1 MTDRASTK
9 NGASAKSGASTTMP
23 PKVLGMLGGGQ
34 LGRMSALAAYRLGL
48 EVVGLFPEAD
58 APLSQV
64 CPSII
69 QADYMDFHALDDLVA
84 RCDAITL
91 EFENIPYEA
100 LAYLARSGK
109 LRPGADL
116 VGLTQDRLSEK
127 QAIER
132 AGLRPAPYRQV
143 DTARDLAQALADLGG
158 QGILKTRRLGYDGKG
173 QQRLSDADDLEAVWR
188 SFDQPCV
195 LEGLVDFAWEGSVI
209 VARRPGGLEVQAFPL
224 VENRHENHILS
235 ETLAPAPQ
243 ASGDLAQEAERQ
255 ARVLAE
261 SLSLEGLLG
270 IEFFVTSDGL
280 IVNEMAPRPHNSG
293 HWSQA
298 GASVDQFEQH
308 VRAVMDLPLAHATII
323 CPTRMVN
330 LLGEAALDQRQ
341 WLQHDGAQLHLY
353 GKRSVKAGR
362 KMGHVNILTPEGFDT
377 RRF

>member
-1 MTDRASTK
+1 MTDSASM
-9 NGASAKSGASTTMP
+9 TMP
-23 PKVLGMLGGGQ
+23 PRVLGMLGGGQ

-48 EVVGLFPEAD
+48 EVVGLFPDDD

-69 QADYMDFHALDDLVA
+69 QADYLDFGALDDLVA

-100 LAYLARSGK
+100 LSYLARSGK

-132 AGLRPAPYRQV
+132 AGLKPAPYRQI
-143 DTARDLAQALADLGG
+143 DSARDLAQALSDLGG

-173 QQRLSDADDLEAVWR
+173 QQRISDADDLEAVWQG
-188 SFDQPCV
+188 FNQPCI
-195 LEGLVDFAWEGSVI
+195 LEGLVDFSWEGSVI
-209 VARRPGGLEVQAFPL
+209 VARRPGGVQLQAFPL

-243 ASGDLAQEAERQ
+243 ANSDLAQEAERQ

-261 SLSLEGLLG
+261 SLGLEGLLG
-270 IEFFVTSDGL
+270 IEFFVTASGL
-280 IVNEMAPRPHNSG
+280 VVNEMAPRPHNSG

-308 VRAVMDLPLAHATII
+308 VRAVMDLPLGHPSVV

-330 LLGEAALDQRQ
+330 LLGTAALEHQR
-341 WLQHDGAQLHLY
+341 WLEQEAAQLHLY
-353 GKRSVKAGR
+353 GKRSVKEGR
-362 KMGHVNILTPEGFDT
+362 KMGHVNILEPNGFDPS
-377 RRF
+377 

>member
-1 MTDRASTK
+1 MT
-9 NGASAKSGASTTMP
+9 GASSSSQSDGAMP
-23 PKVLGMLGGGQ
+23 RRVLGMLGGGQ

-48 EVVGLFPEAD
+48 EVVGLCPEPD
-58 APLSQV
+58 APLTQV

-69 QADYMDFHALDDLVA
+69 QADYMDFSALDQLVQ

-91 EFENIPYEA
+91 EFENIPQDA
-100 LAYLARSGK
+100 LAYLERSGK
-109 LRPGADL
+109 LRPGAKL
-116 VGLTQDRLSEK
+116 VALTQDRLSEK

-143 DTARDLAQALADLGG
+143 DCVEDLARALDSLGG

-173 QQRLSDADDLEAVWR
+173 QKRLNSSDDLQREWAAFAV
-188 SFDQPCV
+188 PCI
-195 LEGLVDFAWEGSVI
+195 LEGLIDFAWEGSVI
-209 VARRPGGLEVQAFPL
+209 VARRSGGLELQAYPL

-243 ASGDLAQEAERQ
+243 ASVDLAQEAERQ

-261 SLSLEGLLG
+261 SLGLEGLLG
-270 IEFFVTSDGL
+270 IEFFVTETGL
-280 IVNEMAPRPHNSG
+280 VVNEMAPRPHNSG

-308 VRAVMDLPLAHATII
+308 VRAVMDLPLGQPQVL

-330 LLGEAALDQRQ
+330 LLGEAALQQTQ
-341 WLQHDGAQLHLY
+341 WLATPGAQLHIY
-353 GKRSVKAGR
+353 GKRGVKPGR
-362 KMGHVNILTPEGFDT
+362 KLGHVNVLMPKD
-377 RRF
+377 